1 MTGQRTIKIKL
12 VAAALAVV
20 ATSVVWSGG
29 TFSTFNKTSSMPGNS
44 VGAGT
49 VVLTDNDAGT
59 SPLSMSGVMPGDSD
73 TACILVSY
81 TGSAPATVRFYG
93 TVGGSGLAPYL
104 NFTVTRGTFSG
115 TPAAGSCTRFTADTT
130 GSVLYS
136 GPLSAVPTT
145 TGPARP
151 LHGARLPASP
161 TPPGPPLA
169 DPATSWP
176 SGDKRG
182 YKLQWPLPSGAASAA
197 QGLSA
202 SLDVT
207 WQAVSS

>member
-1 MTGQRTIKIKL
+1 MTGQRTLKIKL
-12 VAAALAVV
+12 VAAAFAVV
-20 ATSVVWSGG
+20 ATSLVWSGG

-59 SPLSMSGVMPGDSD
+59 SPLSMSDVLPGNSG
-73 TACILVSY
+73 TACVLVSY

-93 TVGGSGLAPYL
+93 AVGGTGLSPYL

-115 TPAAGSCTRFTADTT
+115 TPAAGSCTGFTADTT
-130 GSVLYS
+130 GSVLYN
-136 GPLSAVPTT
+136 GLLSAFPVT
-145 TGPARP
+145 TG
-151 LHGARLPASP
+151 GAI
-161 TPPGPPLA
+161 A
-169 DPATSWP
+169 DPASSWT

-182 YKLQWPLPSGAASAA
+182 YKLQWTMPSNVASAA
-197 QGLSA
+197 QGKSA
-202 SLDVT
+202 SVDVT